1 MQRIAAGLFRPRHKL
16 AGVGKDQMFTKI
28 LVANRGE
35 IAIRAFRAAYELGAS
50 TVAVFPYEDRNSMHR
65 LKADEAYQIGEK
77 GHPVRAYLDVSE
89 IVRVA
94 LECGADAIYPGYG
107 FLSENPELA
116 EAAAAAGITFIGPGQ
131 HVLEMAGNKVTAKEH
146 AIAAGVPVLKSTPAS
161 RNLDEL
167 LDGADAIGF
176 PIFAKA
182 VAGGGGRGMRR
193 VERKED
199 LRAALVEAMREA
211 DSAFGDSTM
220 FLEQAVVRPRHIEVQ
235 ILADATGETVHLF
248 ERDCSVQRRHQ
259 KVVEIAPA
267 PNLDEGIRQAMYRDA
282 IAFAKSIGYV
292 NAGTVEFLLDTAG
305 ERKGQHFFIEMNPRI
320 QVEHTVT
327 EEVTDV
333 DLVQSQMRIAFGQTL
348 RELGLQQDN
357 LRLRGAALQC
367 RITTEDPAAGFRP
380 DTGKITTYRSPGGGG
395 IRLDGGTIDPGTQ
408 ISPHFDSMLVKMTCR
423 GRDFPAAVARAKRG
437 LAEFRIRGVS
447 TNIPFL
453 QAVLDDPSFAA
464 GDLSTSFIEERPEL
478 FETHQS
484 KDRGTK
490 ILNWLADVTVN
501 HPNGHGNDIINP
513 AVKLPK
519 LDLSRPAPAGS
530 RQRLLELGPVGFASA
545 LRRQTA
551 LAVTDTT
558 FRDAH
563 QSLLATRVRT
573 KDLVA
578 VAPYVARMTPELL
591 SVEAWG
597 GATYDVALRF
607 LGEDP
612 WDRLGSLR
620 EALPNI
626 AIQMLLRG
634 RNTVGYTPYPTEV
647 TDAFVREAA
656 STGVDI
662 FRIFDALNDV
672 SQMRPAI
679 DAVLA
684 TGSAVA
690 EVAVCYTADLLDP
703 AEDLYTL
710 DYYLRLAEQI
720 VEAGA
725 HILAIKDMAGLL
737 RASAA
742 EKLVTALRDR
752 FDLPVH
758 VHTHDTAGGQLA
770 TLLAASRAGADAV
783 DVASAPMAGTTSQP
797 SASALVAALAHT
809 ERDTGISLRAVS
821 DLEPY
826 WEAVRHAY
834 RPFESGLPGPTGR
847 VYKHEIPGGQ
857 LSNLRQ
863 QAIALGLADQFEKIE
878 DLYAAANKILGRP
891 PKVTPSSKVVGDLA
905 LALAAANAD
914 PDDFEQN
921 PDRYD
926 IPDSVIG
933 FMAGELGDL
942 PGGWPEPF
950 RSKVLAGRK
959 IKIGVEDISEGDR
972 TALAGDPKSRRSTLN
987 RLLFPTPTKQFEEVR
1002 ELYGDLSVVDTV
1014 DYLYGLRQG
1023 TEHVIEISKG
1033 VSLFVG
1039 LEAIGEADDKG
1050 MRTVMTTLNGQ
1061 LRPVFVRDRGI
1072 AVESKSAEKADAT
1085 KQGHVAAPFSG
1096 VVTLQ
1101 VAEGDRVEA
1110 GQSVA
1115 SIEAM
1120 KMEAAITAA
1129 IAGIVRR
1136 LAVPKTQQVDGGDLL
1151 LEIEPL

>member
-1 MQRIAAGLFRPRHKL
+1 
-16 AGVGKDQMFTKI
+16 MFKKI

-35 IAIRAFRAAYELGAS
+35 IAIRAFRAAYELGAK

-65 LKADEAYQIGEK
+65 LKADEAYQIGEP
-77 GHPVRAYLDVSE
+77 GHPVRAYLDVEE
-89 IVRVA
+89 IIRVA
-94 LECGADAIYPGYG
+94 VECGADAIYPGYG
-107 FLSENPELA
+107 FLSENPDLA
-116 EAAAAAGITFIGPGQ
+116 QAAAAVGITFIGPPTK
-131 HVLEMAGNKVTAKEH
+131 VLEMAGNKVTAKEH
-146 AIAAGVPVLKSTPAS
+146 AIAAGVPVLKSTAAS
-161 RNLDEL
+161 KDIEL
-167 LDGADAIGF
+167 LLEQAADIGF

-193 VERKED
+193 VNTQQE
-199 LRAALVEAMREA
+199 LRGALEEAMREA

-235 ILADATGETVHLF
+235 ILADAHGGTVHLF

-259 KVVEIAPA
+259 KVIEIAPA
-267 PNLDEGIRQAMYRDA
+267 PNLDENIRQAMYRDA
-282 IAFAKSIGYV
+282 IAFAKSIDYV
-292 NAGTVEFLLDTAG
+292 NAGTVEFLLDTVG
-305 ERKGQHFFIEMNPRI
+305 EREGQHFFIEMNPRI

-333 DLVQSQMRIAFGQTL
+333 DLVSSQMRIAFGQSL
-348 RELGLQQDN
+348 AELGLEQQDIH
-357 LRLRGAALQC
+357 LRGAALQC

-380 DTGKITTYRSPGGGG
+380 DTGKITTYRSPGGAG
-395 IRLDGGTIDPGTQ
+395 IRLDGGTVSAGAQ

-423 GRDFPAAVARAKRG
+423 GRNFAAAVTRARRG
-437 LAEFRIRGVS
+437 LAEFRLRGVS

-453 QAVLDDPSFAA
+453 QAVLDDPDFIA
-464 GDLSTSFIEERPEL
+464 GDLSTSFIEERPQL
-478 FETHQS
+478 LNSHQS

-501 HPNGHGNDIINP
+501 QPNGDGAGLINP
-513 AVKLPK
+513 QVKLPVVD
-519 LDLSRPAPAGS
+519 LDAPAPAGS
-530 RQRLLELGPVGFASA
+530 RQKLLELGPVGFASA
-545 LRRQTA
+545 LRAQTA

-573 KDLVA
+573 RDLVA
-578 VAPYVARMTPELL
+578 VLPHVARLTPELL

-612 WDRLGSLR
+612 WERLATMR
-620 EALPNI
+620 EALPNVN
-626 AIQMLLRG
+626 IQMLLRG

-679 DAVLA
+679 DSVLE
-684 TGSAVA
+684 TGTTLA
-690 EVAVCYTADLLDP
+690 EVALCYTGDLLDP
-703 AEDLYTL
+703 AEKLYTL

-720 VEAGA
+720 VESGA
-725 HILAIKDMAGLL
+725 HVLAIKDMAGVM
-737 RASAA
+737 RAGAA
-742 EKLVTALRDR
+742 EKLVTALRER

-770 TLLAASRAGADAV
+770 TLLAAARAGADAV

-809 ERDTGISLRAVS
+809 DRDTGLSLQAVS

-826 WEAVRHAY
+826 WEAVRHVY
-834 RPFESGLPGPTGR
+834 KPFESGLAGPTGR

-863 QAIALGLADQFEKIE
+863 QAIALGLADHFEKIE
-878 DLYAAANKILGRP
+878 DLYAAANVMLGRP

-905 LALAAANAD
+905 LALAAADAD
-914 PDDFEQN
+914 PADFEEN
-921 PDRYD
+921 PSKYD

-933 FMAGELGDL
+933 FMAGELGEL

-950 RSKVLAGRK
+950 RSKVLAGRTV
-959 IKIGVEDISEGDR
+959 KIGVEELSASDLDALNGDSDTRR
-972 TALAGDPKSRRSTLN
+972 TALN
-987 RLLFPTPTKQFEEVR
+987 RLLFAGPAKTFTQVR
-1002 ELYGDLSVVDTV
+1002 ENYGDLSVLDTT
-1014 DYLYGLRQG
+1014 DYLYGLHQG
-1023 TEHVIEISKG
+1023 AEHVVEISKG
-1033 VSLFVG
+1033 VSLYVG
-1039 LEAIGEADDKG
+1039 LEAIGDADDKG
-1050 MRTVMTTLNGQ
+1050 IRTVMATLNGQ
-1061 LRPVFVRDRGI
+1061 LRPVFVRDTSI
-1072 AVESKSAEKADAT
+1072 SVVSASAEKADVALP
-1085 KQGHVAAPFSG
+1085 GHVAAPFSG
-1096 VVTLQ
+1096 VVTVQ
-1101 VAEGDRVEA
+1101 VDVGDTVEV

-1115 SIEAM
+1115 TIEAM
-1120 KMEAAITAA
+1120 KMEAAITASV
-1129 IAGIVRR
+1129 AGTVVR
-1136 LAVPKTQQVDGGDLL
+1136 LAIPKTQQVDGGDLL
-1151 LEIEPL
+1151 LEIKGH

>member
-1 MQRIAAGLFRPRHKL
+1 
-16 AGVGKDQMFTKI
+16 MFKKI

-35 IAIRAFRAAYELGAS
+35 IAIRAMRAAYELGAA

-65 LKADEAYQIGEK
+65 MKADEAYQIGEK
-77 GHPVRAYLDVSE
+77 GHPVRAYLDVAE

-94 LECGADAIYPGYG
+94 KESGADAIYPGYG
-107 FLSENPELA
+107 FLSENPDLA
-116 EAAAAAGITFIGPGQ
+116 QAAADAGITFIGPPTK
-131 HVLEMAGNKVTAKEH
+131 VLEMAGNKVTAKEH
-146 AIAAGVPVLKSTPAS
+146 AIAAGVPVLASTPAS
-161 RNLDEL
+161 RDIDEL
-167 LDGADAIGF
+167 LAGADAVGF

-193 VERKED
+193 VEKKAE
-199 LRAALVEAMREA
+199 LRAALEEAMREA
-211 DSAFGDSTM
+211 NSAFGDPTM

-259 KVVEIAPA
+259 KVIEIAPA
-267 PNLDEGIRQAMYRDA
+267 PNLDENTRQAMYRDA

-305 ERKGQHFFIEMNPRI
+305 ERKGQHVFIEMNPRI

-333 DLVQSQMRIAFGQTL
+333 DLVQSQMRIAYGETL
-348 RELGLQQDN
+348 AVLGLQQEN

-380 DTGKITTYRSPGGGG
+380 DTGKITSYRSPGGAG
-395 IRLDGGTIDPGTQ
+395 IRLDGGTINAGAQ

-423 GRDFPAAVARAKRG
+423 GRDFTAAVTRAKRG
-437 LAEFRIRGVS
+437 LAEFRLRGVT

-453 QAVLDDPSFAA
+453 QAVLDDPDFEA
-464 GDLSTSFIEERPEL
+464 GDLSTSFIDERPWL
-478 FETHQS
+478 VRGHQS

-490 ILNWLADVTVN
+490 VVNWLADVTVN
-501 HPNGHGNDIINP
+501 QPNGSGAGLLNP
-513 AVKLPK
+513 SEKLPK
-519 LDLSRPAPAGS
+519 IDLDAQAPAGS
-530 RQRLLELGPVGFASA
+530 RQRLLELGPIGFASA
-545 LRRQTA
+545 LRSQTA
-551 LAVTDTT
+551 LAVTETT
-558 FRDAH
+558 MRDAH

-573 KDLVA
+573 RDLVV
-578 VAPYVARMTPELL
+578 VAPYVARLTPELL

-612 WDRLGSLR
+612 WERLAALR
-620 EALPNI
+620 AALPNI
-626 AIQMLLRG
+626 NIQMLLRG

-647 TDAFVREAA
+647 TDAFVVEAA
-656 STGVDI
+656 ATGVDI

-672 SQMRPAI
+672 SQMKPAI

-684 TGSAVA
+684 TGTTVA
-690 EVAVCYTADLLDP
+690 EVALCYTADLMDP
-703 AEDLYTL
+703 AEKLYTL

-720 VEAGA
+720 VDAGA
-725 HILAIKDMAGLL
+725 HIIAIKDMAGLL
-737 RASAA
+737 RAGAA

-809 ERDTGISLRAVS
+809 ERDTGISLQAVS

-826 WEAVRHAY
+826 WEAVRHVY

-863 QAIALGLADQFEKIE
+863 QAIALGLADHFEKIE
-878 DLYAAANKILGRP
+878 DLYAAANRILGRP

-914 PDDFEQN
+914 PADFEQN
-921 PDRYD
+921 PQKYD

-950 RSKVLAGRK
+950 RSKVLEGRS
-959 IKIGVEDISEGDR
+959 VDISVKELSAEDKADLEGDSE
-972 TALAGDPKSRRSTLN
+972 TRRRTLN
-987 RLLFPTPTKQFEEVR
+987 RLLFPAPTKIFEQNR
-1002 ELYGDLSVVDTV
+1002 EMFGDLSAIETA
-1014 DYLYGLRQG
+1014 DYLYGLQQG
-1023 TEHVIEISKG
+1023 TEHIIEMSKG
-1033 VSLFVG
+1033 VSLYVG

-1061 LRPVFVRDRGI
+1061 LRPVFVRDRGVDVQNK
-1072 AVESKSAEKADAT
+1072 AAEKADPS
-1085 KQGHVAAPFSG
+1085 KPGHIAAPFSG
-1096 VVTLQ
+1096 VVTLK
-1101 VAEGDRVEA
+1101 VDEGATVTA
-1110 GQSVA
+1110 GQAIA

-1120 KMEAAITAA
+1120 KMEAAITSPIAGTVRRAA
-1129 IAGIVRR
+1129 IPR
-1136 LAVPKTQQVDGGDLL
+1136 TQQVDAGDLI
-1151 LEIEPL
+1151 IEVG

>member
-1 MQRIAAGLFRPRHKL
+1 
-16 AGVGKDQMFTKI
+16 MFSKI

-35 IAIRAFRAAYELGAS
+35 IAIRACRAAYELGAK
-50 TVAVFPYEDRNSMHR
+50 TVAVYPYEDRNSLHR
-65 LKADEAYQIGEK
+65 QKADEAYQIGEK

-89 IVRVA
+89 IIRVA
-94 LECGADAIYPGYG
+94 RESGADAIYPGYG

-116 EAAAAAGITFIGPGQ
+116 REAAAAGITFIGPAND
-131 HVLEMAGNKVTAKEH
+131 VLEMAGNKVTAKEH
-146 AIAAGVPVLKSTPAS
+146 AIAAGVPVLKSSPATTDIDVLIAS
-161 RNLDEL
+161 AEEV
-167 LDGADAIGF
+167 GF
-176 PIFAKA
+176 PVFAKA

-193 VERKED
+193 VNTPEE
-199 LRAALVEAMREA
+199 LRPALEEAMREA
-211 DSAFGDSTM
+211 DSAFGDATM
-220 FLEQAVVRPRHIEVQ
+220 FLEQAVLRPRHIEVQ
-235 ILADATGETVHLF
+235 ILADSTGETVHLF
-248 ERDCSVQRRHQ
+248 ERDCSIQRRNQ

-267 PNLDEGIRQAMYRDA
+267 PNLDEDIRQALYRDA
-282 IAFAKSIGYV
+282 VAFAKSINYV
-292 NAGTVEFLLDTAG
+292 NAGTVEFLLDTEG
-305 ERKGQHFFIEMNPRI
+305 ERAGQHVFIEMNPRI

-333 DLVQSQMRIAFGQTL
+333 DLVQAQMRIAAGETL
-348 RELGLQQDN
+348 EQLGLRQDQVS
-357 LRLRGAALQC
+357 LRGFALQC
-367 RITTEDPAAGFRP
+367 RITTEDPTQGFRP

-395 IRLDGGTIDPGTQ
+395 IRLDGGTVATGSE

-423 GRDFPAAVARAKRG
+423 GRDFPSAVGRARRG

-447 TNIPFL
+447 TNIPFI
-453 QAVLDDPSFAA
+453 QAVLEDPQFIA
-464 GDLSTSFIEERPEL
+464 GDVSTAFIDERPHL
-478 FETHQS
+478 VHAHPS
-484 KDRGTK
+484 RDRGTK

-501 HPNGHGNDIINP
+501 QPNGAGAGAPDP
-513 AVKLPK
+513 SVKLPSID
-519 LDLSRPAPAGS
+519 LDVAPPAGS
-530 RQRLLELGPVGFASA
+530 RQRLLELGPAGFASA
-545 LRRQTA
+545 LREQKA
-551 LAVTDTT
+551 LAVTETT

-573 KDLVA
+573 RDLAA
-578 VAPYVARMTPELL
+578 VAPHVARLTPELL

-612 WDRLGSLR
+612 WERLGTLR
-620 EALPNI
+620 EALPNV

-647 TDAFVREAA
+647 TTAFVREAA

-679 DAVLA
+679 DAVLE
-684 TGSAVA
+684 TGTSVA
-690 EVAVCYTADLLDP
+690 EVALCYTGDLLNP

-720 VEAGA
+720 VESGA
-725 HILAIKDMAGLL
+725 HILAVKDMAGLL
-737 RASAA
+737 RAGAA
-742 EKLVTALRDR
+742 ETLVTALRDR

-797 SASALVAALAHT
+797 SLSALVAALAHT
-809 ERDTGISLRAVS
+809 ERDTGISLAAVS

-826 WEAVRHAY
+826 WEAVREVYA
-834 RPFESGLPGPTGR
+834 PFESGLPGPTGR
-847 VYKHEIPGGQ
+847 VYHHEIPGGQ

-863 QAIALGLADQFEKIE
+863 QAIALGLGDQFERIE
-878 DLYAAANKILGRP
+878 DAYAAANAMLGRP

-905 LALAAANAD
+905 LALVAADAD
-914 PDDFEQN
+914 PADFEAN
-921 PDRYD
+921 PQKYD

-950 RSKVLAGRK
+950 RSRVLEGRTVR
-959 IKIGVEDISEGDR
+959 IGVNEVSSEDQA
-972 TALAGDPKSRRSTLN
+972 ALAGSAAERRDALN
-987 RLLFPTPTKQFEEVR
+987 RLLFPAPTAQFAEVR
-1002 ELYGDLSVVDTV
+1002 EQFGDLSIVDTV

-1023 TEHVIEISKG
+1023 EEHIVQMEKG
-1033 VSLFVG
+1033 VSLYVG
-1039 LEAIGEADDKG
+1039 LEAIGDADDRG
-1050 MRTVMTTLNGQ
+1050 MRTVMTTMNGQ
-1061 LRPVFVRDRGI
+1061 LRPVFVRDRSI
-1072 AVESKSAEKADAT
+1072 KVETRATEKADAANA
-1085 KQGHVAAPFSG
+1085 GHVAAPFAG

-1101 VAEGDRVEA
+1101 VEEGAKVEA
-1110 GQSVA
+1110 GQPVA
-1115 SIEAM
+1115 TIEAM
-1120 KMEAAITAA
+1120 KMEAAITAG
-1129 IAGIVRR
+1129 IAGVVRR
-1136 LAVPKTQQVDGGDLL
+1136 LAVKATSPVEGGDLL
-1151 LEIEPL
+1151 LEIGTE

>member
-1 MQRIAAGLFRPRHKL
+1 
-16 AGVGKDQMFTKI
+16 
-28 LVANRGE
+28 
-35 IAIRAFRAAYELGAS
+35 
-50 TVAVFPYEDRNSMHR
+50 
-65 LKADEAYQIGEK
+65 
-77 GHPVRAYLDVSE
+77 
-89 IVRVA
+89 
-94 LECGADAIYPGYG
+94 
-107 FLSENPELA
+107 
-116 EAAAAAGITFIGPGQ
+116 
-131 HVLEMAGNKVTAKEH
+131 MAGNKVTAKEH

-161 RNLDEL
+161 KDIEL
-167 LDGADAIGF
+167 LLSEAAEIGF

-193 VERKED
+193 VNTQEE
-199 LRAALVEAMREA
+199 LRGALEEAMREA
-211 DSAFGDSTM
+211 DSAFGDPTM

-235 ILADATGETVHLF
+235 ILADSTGETVHLF

-267 PNLDEGIRQAMYRDA
+267 PNLDEDVRQAMYRDA

-292 NAGTVEFLLDTAG
+292 NAGTVEFLLDTEG
-305 ERKGQHFFIEMNPRI
+305 ERKGQHVFIEMNPRI

-348 RELGLQQDN
+348 AELGLQQKD

-464 GDLSTSFIEERPEL
+464 GDLSTSFIDERPNL
-478 FETHQS
+478 VRAQPS
-484 KDRGTK
+484 KDRGTRM
-490 ILNWLADVTVN
+490 LNWLADVTVN
-501 HPNGHGNDIINP
+501 HPNGDGAGIISPSLKLP
-513 AVKLPK
+513 AV
-519 LDLSRPAPAGS
+519 DLTVPAPAGS

-545 LRRQTA
+545 LRQQTA
-551 LAVTDTT
+551 LAVTETT

-573 KDLVA
+573 KDLVNA
-578 VAPYVARMTPELL
+578 APYVARMTPQLF

-612 WDRLGSLR
+612 WDRLASLR
-620 EALPNI
+620 EGLPNI

-672 SQMRPAI
+672 SQMKPAI
-679 DAVLA
+679 DSVLA
-684 TGSAVA
+684 TGHAVA
-690 EVAVCYTADLLDP
+690 EVAICYTGDLLDP

-720 VEAGA
+720 VDAGA

-742 EKLVTALRDR
+742 EKLVSALRER

-758 VHTHDTAGGQLA
+758 VHTHDTPGGQLA

-809 ERDTGISLRAVS
+809 ERDTGLSLAAVS

-826 WEAVRHAY
+826 WEAVRQAY
-834 RPFESGLPGPTGR
+834 RPFESGLSGPTGR
-847 VYKHEIPGGQ
+847 VYRHEIPGGQ

-863 QAIALGLADQFEKIE
+863 QAIALGLADHFEKIE
-878 DLYAAANKILGRP
+878 DLYAAASRMLGRP

-905 LALAAANAD
+905 LSLAAADAD
-914 PDDFEQN
+914 PAEFEAH
-921 PDRYD
+921 PERFD

-950 RSKVLAGRK
+950 RTRVLAGRTV
-959 IKIGVEDISEGDR
+959 KIGAAEITEEDRAG
-972 TALAGDPKSRRSTLN
+972 LAGDPASRRSTLN
-987 RLLFPTPTKQFEEVR
+987 RLLFPAPTKQFEEVR
-1002 ELYGDLSVVDTV
+1002 ELFGDLSVVDTV
-1014 DYLYGLRQG
+1014 DYLYGLKQG
-1023 TEHVIEISKG
+1023 AEHVVEISKG
-1033 VSLFVG
+1033 VSLYFG
-1039 LEAIGEADDKG
+1039 LQAIGEADDKG
-1050 MRTVMTTLNGQ
+1050 MRTVMATLNGQ

-1072 AVESKSAEKADAT
+1072 AVDSTTVEKADPS
-1085 KQGHVAAPFSG
+1085 KLGQIPAPFSG

-1101 VAEGDRVEA
+1101 VEDGAMIVA

-1120 KMEAAITAA
+1120 KMEAAITSPV
-1129 IAGIVRR
+1129 AGKVRR
-1136 LAVPKTQQVDGGDLL
+1136 LAVPKTSQVDAGDLL
-1151 LEIEPL
+1151 LEIDPS

>member
-1 MQRIAAGLFRPRHKL
+1 L
-16 AGVGKDQMFTKI
+16 FTKI

-35 IAIRAFRAAYELGAS
+35 IAIRAFRAAFELGAK
-50 TVAVFPYEDRNSMHR
+50 TVAVYPYEDRNSLHR
-65 LKADEAYQIGEK
+65 LKADEAYLIGEE

-89 IVRVA
+89 IIRVA
-94 LECGADAIYPGYG
+94 QASGSDAIYPGYG
-107 FLSENPELA
+107 FLSENPDLA
-116 EAAAAAGITFIGPGQ
+116 QAAADAGITFIGPGS

-167 LDGADAIGF
+167 LAGADEIGF

-193 VERKED
+193 VETKAELKD
-199 LRAALVEAMREA
+199 ALEAAMREA
-211 DSAFGDSTM
+211 DSAFGDATM
-220 FLEQAVVRPRHIEVQ
+220 FLEQAVIRPRHIEVQ
-235 ILADATGETVHLF
+235 ILADGTGETVHLF
-248 ERDCSVQRRHQ
+248 ERDCSVQRRNQ

-267 PNLDEGIRQAMYRDA
+267 PNLDETIRQAMYRDA

-292 NAGTVEFLLDTAG
+292 NAGTVEFLLDTEG
-305 ERKGQHFFIEMNPRI
+305 ERAGQHVFIEMNPRI

-333 DLVQSQMRIAFGQTL
+333 DLVRSQMQIASGATL
-348 RELGLQQDN
+348 AELGLHQDDIH
-357 LRLRGAALQC
+357 LHGTAIQT

-380 DTGKITTYRSPGGGG
+380 DTGKITTYRSPGGSG
-395 IRLDGGTIDPGTQ
+395 IRLDGGTVQTGAQ
-408 ISPHFDSMLVKMTCR
+408 ISPHFDSMLAKMTAR
-423 GRDFPAAVARAKRG
+423 GRDYPTAVRRAQRG
-437 LAEFRIRGVS
+437 LAEFRIRGVT
-447 TNIPFL
+447 TNISFL
-453 QAVLDDPSFAA
+453 QAVLADPSFQA
-464 GDLSTSFIEERPEL
+464 GDLSTKFIEERPQL
-478 FETHQS
+478 FDVRES
-484 KDRGTK
+484 RDRGTK

-501 HPNGHGNDIINP
+501 QPNGNGAGLVDPSI
-513 AVKLPK
+513 KLPVV
-519 LDLSRPAPAGS
+519 DVDTAPPAGS

-545 LRRQTA
+545 LRAQVP

-573 KDLVA
+573 KDLAAVLPA
-578 VAPYVARMTPELL
+578 VARLTPNLL

-612 WDRLGSLR
+612 WERLAEMR
-620 EALPNI
+620 AALPNI

-656 STGVDI
+656 ATGVDI

-672 SQMRPAI
+672 EQMKPAI
-679 DAVLA
+679 QAVLE
-684 TGSAVA
+684 TGTSVA
-690 EVAVCYTADLLDP
+690 EVAMCYTGDMLSPD
-703 AEDLYTL
+703 EHLYTL
-710 DYYLRLAEQI
+710 DYYLKLADDM
-720 VEAGA
+720 VAAGA

-737 RASAA
+737 RAGAA
-742 EKLVTALRDR
+742 EKLVAALRER

-758 VHTHDTAGGQLA
+758 VHTHDTPGGQLA

-783 DVASAPMAGTTSQP
+783 DAASAPMAGTTSQP
-797 SASALVAALAHT
+797 SLSALIAATAHT
-809 ERDTGISLRAVS
+809 DRDTGISLDAVS

-826 WEAVRHAY
+826 WEAVRKIY

-863 QAIALGLADQFEKIE
+863 QAIALGLADQFEKVE
-878 DLYAAANKILGRP
+878 DWYAAANRILGRP

-905 LALAAANAD
+905 LMLAAADVD
-914 PDDFEQN
+914 PADFEEN
-921 PDRYD
+921 PAKYD

-950 RSKVLAGRK
+950 RTKVLAGRTV
-959 IKIGVEDISEGDR
+959 KIGVEEVSEEDR
-972 TALAGDPKSRRSTLN
+972 AALAGTSAERQTALN
-987 RLLFPTPTKQFEEVR
+987 RLLFPAPTRQFEQVR
-1002 ELYGDLSVVDTV
+1002 ELFGDLSVVDTIP
-1014 DYLYGLRQG
+1014 YLYGLQQG
-1023 TEHVIEISKG
+1023 GEVAVKISQG
-1033 VSLFVG
+1033 VDLLLT

-1050 MRTVMTTLNGQ
+1050 MRTVMTTINGQ
-1061 LRPVFVRDRGI
+1061 LRPVAVRDRSI
-1072 AVESKSAEKADAT
+1072 QVSVQTAERADAN
-1085 KQGHVAAPFSG
+1085 KPGHVAAPFSG
-1096 VVTLQ
+1096 VVTLKISLGDT
-1101 VAEGDRVEA
+1101 VAA
-1110 GQSVA
+1110 GQPVA
-1115 SIEAM
+1115 TIEAM
-1120 KMEAAITAA
+1120 KMEAAITTPV
-1129 IAGIVRR
+1129 AGTVAR
-1136 LAVPKTQQVDGGDLL
+1136 LAIPVTQQVDAGDLL
-1151 LEIEPL
+1151 IVVE

>member
-1 MQRIAAGLFRPRHKL
+1 
-16 AGVGKDQMFTKI
+16 MFTKI

-35 IAIRAFRAAYELGAS
+35 IAIRAFRAAYELGAQ

-65 LKADEAYQIGEK
+65 LKADEAYQIGEP
-77 GHPVRAYLDVSE
+77 GHPVRAYLDVDE
-89 IVRVA
+89 IIRVA
-94 LECGADAIYPGYG
+94 KESGADAIYPGYG
-107 FLSENPELA
+107 FLSENPDLA
-116 EAAAAAGITFIGPGQ
+116 AAAAAAGITFIGPGQ
-131 HVLEMAGNKVTAKEH
+131 HVLEMAGNKVTAKEN

-161 RNLDEL
+161 ADIDEL
-167 LDGADAIGF
+167 LAGADEIGF

-193 VERKED
+193 VEKKED
-199 LRAALVEAMREA
+199 LRAALEEAMREA
-211 DSAFGDSTM
+211 DSAFGDPTM

-235 ILADATGETVHLF
+235 VLADASGETVHLF

-267 PNLDEGIRQAMYRDA
+267 PNLDESIRQAMYRDA

-305 ERKGQHFFIEMNPRI
+305 ERKGQHVFIEMNPRI

-333 DLVQSQMRIAFGQTL
+333 DLVQTQMRIAYGQSL
-348 RELGLQQDN
+348 KELGLEQEN
-357 LRLRGAALQC
+357 IRLRGAALQC
-367 RITTEDPAAGFRP
+367 RITTENPAEGFRP

-395 IRLDGGTIDPGTQ
+395 IRLDGGTVEAGAQ

-423 GRDFPAAVARAKRG
+423 GRDFTAAVNRAKRG

-464 GDLSTSFIEERPEL
+464 GDLSTAFIEERPEL
-478 FETHQS
+478 FDTPQS

-490 ILNWLADVTVN
+490 ILSWLADVTVN
-501 HPNGHGNDIINP
+501 RPYGTGEGIVSP
-513 AVKLPK
+513 KLKLPE
-519 LDLSRPAPAGS
+519 LDLSAPAPAGS
-530 RQRLLELGPVGFASA
+530 RQRLLELGPAGFASA

-551 LAVTDTT
+551 LAVTETT

-612 WDRLGSLR
+612 WERLAALR
-620 EALPNI
+620 EALPNV

-647 TDAFVREAA
+647 TDAFVKEAA

-679 DAVLA
+679 DSVLE
-684 TGSAVA
+684 TGTAIA
-690 EVAVCYTADLLDP
+690 EVALCYTGDLLDP

-710 DYYLRLAEQI
+710 DYYLRLAEQM
-720 VEAGA
+720 VDAGA

-737 RASAA
+737 RAGAA
-742 EKLVTALRDR
+742 TTLVTALRER

-770 TLLAASRAGADAV
+770 TLIAASNAGADAV

-809 ERDTGISLRAVS
+809 ERDTGISLQAVS

-826 WEAVRHAY
+826 WEAVRRAY

-878 DLYAAANKILGRP
+878 DLYAAANQILGRP

-905 LALAAANAD
+905 LALAAADAD
-914 PDDFEQN
+914 PADFEQN

-950 RSKVLAGRK
+950 RSKVLAGRTV
-959 IKIGVEDISEGDR
+959 KIGVEELTEEEKAG
-972 TALAGDPKSRRSTLN
+972 LAGDATSRRSTLN
-987 RLLFPTPTKQFEEVR
+987 ALLFPAPTAQFEKVR
-1002 ELYGDLSVVDTV
+1002 ELYGDLSVIDTV

-1023 TEHVIEISKG
+1023 AEHVIDIERG
-1033 VSLFVG
+1033 VSLYVG
-1039 LEAIGEADDKG
+1039 LQAIGEADDAG
-1050 MRTVMTTLNGQ
+1050 MRNVMAVINGQ
-1061 LRPVFVRDRGI
+1061 LRPTFVRDRGI
-1072 AVESKSAEKADAT
+1072 DVKTTAAEKADPNRP
-1085 KQGHVAAPFSG
+1085 GHVAAPFSG
-1096 VVTLQ
+1096 VVTLK
-1101 VAEGDRVEA
+1101 VSEGDSVEA

-1120 KMEAAITAA
+1120 KMEAAITANVS
-1129 IAGIVRR
+1129 GIVRR
-1136 LAVPKTQQVDGGDLL
+1136 LAIPATQQVDAGDLL
-1151 LEIEPL
+1151 VEIESA

>member
-1 MQRIAAGLFRPRHKL
+1 
-16 AGVGKDQMFTKI
+16 MFKKI

-35 IAIRAFRAAYELGAS
+35 IAIRAFRAAYELGAQ

-65 LKADEAYQIGEK
+65 LKADEAYQIGEP
-77 GHPVRAYLDVSE
+77 GHPVRAYLDVGE
-89 IVRVA
+89 IIRVA
-94 LECGADAIYPGYG
+94 RECGADAIYPGYG

-116 EAAAAAGITFIGPGQ
+116 EAAAAAGIAFIGPGQ

-161 RNLDEL
+161 KDIEL
-167 LDGADAIGF
+167 LLSEAAEIGF

-193 VERKED
+193 VNTQEE
-199 LRAALVEAMREA
+199 LRGALEEAMREA
-211 DSAFGDSTM
+211 DSAFGDPTM

-235 ILADATGETVHLF
+235 ILADSTGETVHLF

-267 PNLDEGIRQAMYRDA
+267 PNLDEDVRQAMYRDA

-292 NAGTVEFLLDTAG
+292 NAGTVEFLLDTEG
-305 ERKGQHFFIEMNPRI
+305 ERKGQHVFIEMNPRI

-348 RELGLQQDN
+348 AELGLQQKD

-464 GDLSTSFIEERPEL
+464 GDLSTSFIDERPNL
-478 FETHQS
+478 VRAQPS
-484 KDRGTK
+484 KDRGTRM
-490 ILNWLADVTVN
+490 LNWLADVTVN
-501 HPNGHGNDIINP
+501 HPNGDGAGIISPSLKLP
-513 AVKLPK
+513 AV
-519 LDLSRPAPAGS
+519 DLTVPAPAGS

-545 LRRQTA
+545 LRQQTA
-551 LAVTDTT
+551 LAVTETT

-573 KDLVA
+573 KDLVNA
-578 VAPYVARMTPELL
+578 APYVARMTPQLF

-612 WDRLGSLR
+612 WDRLASLR
-620 EALPNI
+620 EGLPNI

-672 SQMRPAI
+672 SQMKPAI
-679 DAVLA
+679 DSVLA
-684 TGSAVA
+684 TGHAVA
-690 EVAVCYTADLLDP
+690 EVAICYTGDLLDP

-720 VEAGA
+720 VDAGA

-742 EKLVTALRDR
+742 EKLVSALRER

-758 VHTHDTAGGQLA
+758 VHTHDTPGGQLA

-809 ERDTGISLRAVS
+809 ERDTGLSLAAVS

-826 WEAVRHAY
+826 WEAVRQAY
-834 RPFESGLPGPTGR
+834 RPFESGLSGPTGR
-847 VYKHEIPGGQ
+847 VYRHEIPGGQ

-863 QAIALGLADQFEKIE
+863 QAIALGLADHFEKIE
-878 DLYAAANKILGRP
+878 DLYAAASRMLGRP

-905 LALAAANAD
+905 LSLAAADAD
-914 PDDFEQN
+914 PAEFEAH
-921 PDRYD
+921 PERFD

-950 RSKVLAGRK
+950 RTRVLAGRTV
-959 IKIGVEDISEGDR
+959 KIGAAEITEEDRAG
-972 TALAGDPKSRRSTLN
+972 LAGDPASRRSTLN
-987 RLLFPTPTKQFEEVR
+987 RLLFPAPTKQFEEVR
-1002 ELYGDLSVVDTV
+1002 ELFGDLSVVDTV
-1014 DYLYGLRQG
+1014 DYLYGLKQG
-1023 TEHVIEISKG
+1023 AEHVVEISKG
-1033 VSLFVG
+1033 VSLYFG
-1039 LEAIGEADDKG
+1039 LQAIGEADDKG
-1050 MRTVMTTLNGQ
+1050 MRTVMATLNGQ

-1072 AVESKSAEKADAT
+1072 AVDSTTVEKADPS
-1085 KQGHVAAPFSG
+1085 KLGQIPAPFSG

-1101 VAEGDRVEA
+1101 VEDGAMIVA

-1120 KMEAAITAA
+1120 KMEAAITSPV
-1129 IAGIVRR
+1129 AGKVRR
-1136 LAVPKTQQVDGGDLL
+1136 LAVPKTSQVDAGDLL
-1151 LEIEPL
+1151 LEIDPS